1 MTRGFTTSRR
11 TLLLFCACALT
22 FGGLIAAPLEL
33 TGARNRQQLFRFVR
47 LGAATMSPTTIPA
60 DGTSATTYTVSVAT
74 SSDVRNGTVAV
85 VDLTEDSN
93 PNGVSYSVSGGNR
106 NDGRTWDVILTGGG
120 VSETIRYTIRGAA
133 TSPPGTVTF
142 RVNLRSATNPPN
154 TPPPAAA
161 TEAPTTFTAML
172 TFVRPPDGGGGGGGG
187 PENECPPDDFKGD
200 IYYPTCTP
208 IIVDVLGNG
217 YNLTNA
223 AGGVDFDINS
233 DGVKGRVSWTAAGS
247 DDAFLA
253 RDGNGDGMITLGAEL
268 FGYWS
273 PQPAS
278 NNRNGFLALA
288 EFDKPLDG
296 GNGDGVINGDDE
308 VYEKLRL
315 WQDTNHNGISEA
327 AELHSLP
334 QIGVR
339 KIELKYKESKRTD
352 EHGNRF
358 RYRAK
363 VWRME
368 DSKAN
373 RWAWDVFLVPAS

>member
-1 MTRGFTTSRR
+1 M
-11 TLLLFCACALT
+11 
-22 FGGLIAAPLEL
+22 
-33 TGARNRQQLFRFVR
+33 
-47 LGAATMSPTTIPA
+47 ATMSPTTIPA
-60 DGTSATTYTVSVAT
+60 DGTASATLTVSVAT
-74 SSDVRNGTVAV
+74 SPDVREGTVAV
-85 VDLTEDSN
+85 VDLIEADN
-93 PNGVSYSVSGGNR
+93 PSGVSYSVSGGNR
-106 NDGRTWDVILTGGG
+106 NDGRTWDVILRGGG
-120 VSETIRYTIRGAA
+120 VSETLRYTIKGAA
-133 TSPPGTVTF
+133 TSPAGTVPF
-142 RVNLRSATNPPN
+142 RVHLRSATNPPN

-161 TEAPTTFTAML
+161 TEPPTLLTATL
-172 TFVRPPDGGGGGGGG
+172 TFERPPGGSGGGGGL
-187 PENECPPDDFKGD
+187 ENECPPDDFKGD

-253 RDGNGDGMITLGAEL
+253 RDGNGDGVITLGAEL

-296 GNGDGVINGDDE
+296 GNGDGVINGSDE

-334 QIGVR
+334 ELGVR

-363 VWRME
+363 VWGME
-368 DSKAN
+368 DSIKAG

>member
-1 MTRGFTTSRR
+1 MTKPPTTLRR
-11 TLLLFCACALT
+11 TLLLFCACTLT
-22 FGGLIAAPLEL
+22 FGGLVAIPLEL
-33 TGARNRQQLFRFVR
+33 TGARNRQQLYRFVR
-47 LGAATMSPTTIPA
+47 LGTATMSPTTIPA
-60 DGTSATTYTVSVAT
+60 DGTASATYSISVAT
-74 SSDVRNGTVAV
+74 SSDVLEGTVAV
-85 VDLTEDSN
+85 VDLTDDGN
-93 PNGVSYSVSGGNR
+93 QNGISFSVSGGNR
-106 NDGRTWDVILTGGG
+106 NDGRTWDVILRGGG
-120 VSETIRYTIRGAA
+120 VSETIRYTIKGAA
-133 TSPPGTVTF
+133 TSPAGTVQF
-142 RVNLRSATNPPN
+142 RANLRSATNPPN
-154 TPPPAAA
+154 TPPPAAG
-161 TEAPTTFTAML
+161 TEGTTTVTAML
-172 TFVRPPDGGGGGGGG
+172 TFERPPSSGGGGGGL
-187 PENECPPDDFKGD
+187 ENECPPDGFKGD

-247 DDAFLA
+247 DDAFLVL
-253 RDGNGDGMITLGAEL
+253 DGNGDGMITLGAEL

-296 GNGDGVINGDDE
+296 GNGDGVINADDE
-308 VYEKLRL
+308 VFEKLRL
-315 WQDTNHNGISEA
+315 WQDKNHNGISEA
-327 AELHSLP
+327 DELHRLP
-334 QIGVR
+334 EFSVWI
-339 KIELKYKESKRTD
+339 IDLKYKESKRTD

-363 VWRME
+363 VWRSRE
-368 DSKAN
+368 PKAG